1 MTIEPNTSPCCHHD
15 AGHARVEAMEREL
28 ARERT
33 LLQHWQLPPGGGID
47 AHR

>member
-1 MTIEPNTSPCCHHD
+1 MAIEPNTSPCCHHD
-15 AGHARVEAMEREL
+15 AGPARVEAMEREL

-33 LLQHWQLPPGGGID
+33 LLQHWQLPGGGID